1 MKTLVGNGG
10 EPECGPV
17 SGNPV
22 SGGTQKG
29 AAPRAVPLTHWLAEN
44 NEDLVAL
51 FSLSCIFF
59 KQKEYNFY
67 LAS

>member
-1 MKTLVGNGG
+1 MGLSV
-10 EPECGPV
+10 V
-17 SGNPV
+17 ISLSV

-29 AAPRAVPLTHWLAEN
+29 AAPQAVPLTHWLAEN

-59 KQKEYNFY
+59 KQKECNFY